1 MLVPMKYRRPRALHK
16 RINITLPEET
26 VVLIDRVT
34 KRGDRSGLIDVAVRN
49 YVGNIG
55 RAKLKQRLKE
65 GARRRA
71 QRDLQ
76 LAAEWF
82 SIDEQAWP
90 KSRE

>member
-1 MLVPMKYRRPRALHK
+1 MHK

-34 KRGDRSGLIDVAVRN
+34 KRGDRSGLIDVAIRH
-49 YVGNIG
+49 YVESIG
-55 RAKLKQRLKE
+55 RTKLKQRLKE
-65 GARRRA
+65 GAQKRG

-82 SIDEQAWP
+82 AIDEQVWP
-90 KSRE
+90 KSQK